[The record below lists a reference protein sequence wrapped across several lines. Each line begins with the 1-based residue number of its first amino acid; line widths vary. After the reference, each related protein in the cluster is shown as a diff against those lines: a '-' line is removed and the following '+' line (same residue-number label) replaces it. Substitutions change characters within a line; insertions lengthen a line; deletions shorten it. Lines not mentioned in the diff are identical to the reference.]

1 MTNRLMISVA
11 TVALIAGTSFASA
24 QGVGGREG
32 GGGSAPAAQQGAPA
46 EHSASPAPAGRE
58 SAKPT
63 APSSGMKATQSEQ
76 KAPGATNQRAEEGQK
91 PGGMRSENNNGSG
104 GKDMKAE
111 GRDNKAEGRDSN
123 AEGRDNKM
131 NADSKGAAENKG
143 ATENRTTGQAA
154 AGGKLSGEQRTKITT
169 VIRGTHV
176 APVANVNFAISVG
189 TRVPR
194 DIEFHQLPTEVI
206 TYYPEWRGYEF
217 IMVNNQI
224 LVIDPATFEI
234 VAVLDA

>member
-1 MTNRLMISVA
+1 MTSRFMISVA
-11 TVALIAGTSFASA
+11 TAALIAGTSFAYA
-24 QGVGGREG
+24 QGTGHEAGPAAG
-32 GGGSAPAAQQGAPA
+32 APAA
-46 EHSASPAPAGRE
+46 EHGTAAAPAGHE
-58 SAKPT
+58 AAKPT

-76 KAPGATNQRAEEGQK
+76 KAPAAAQNQRAEEGQK
-91 PGGMRSENNNGSG
+91 PGGMRPENNNASG

-111 GRDNKAEGRDSN
+111 GRDNN

-131 NADSKGAAENKG
+131 NADSKGAAENKQ
-143 ATENRTTGQAA
+143 TTGQAA
-154 AGGKLSGEQRTKITT
+154 AGGKLSGEQRTKISS

-176 APVANVNFAISVG
+176 APVTNVNFAISVG

-194 DIEFHQLPTEVI
+194 DVEFHQLPAEVI